1 MLTTLTIPGTTVNVD
16 LSALSIYSIRD
27 IPSEQRVAVKLHN
40 IPLAFVVWD
49 GSTEYAAASAWTN
62 ETVLAAS
69 TDLLTL
75 STDSIKW
82 LF

>member
-1 MLTTLTIPGTTVNVD
+1 MIVNLTIPGTTVNVD
-16 LSALSIYSIRD
+16 TSALSIYSIRD
-27 IPSEQRVAVKLHN
+27 IPGEQRVAVKLHN

-75 STDSIKW
+75 SADSIKW